1 VYTFPAYAQPLNY
14 DSTDPGFRAY
24 HYVSW
29 LTLINTTVAN
39 NSGLAT
45 STNGGG
51 IGVAD
56 GAFLTLQDCVI
67 EGNFAGLYGG
77 GLFIGPSSGGVN
89 FVGNTIVR
97 GNSVLLG
104 GGAQLAS
111 FGGGPVGFEG
121 LQVFLDST
129 EANQVLVQAGGNVTY
144 APSTTRFYCPVGTE
158 IEDSYRGLYGSNAQ
172 LSVQPGWYYR
182 VLVSTLEFSCETCP
196 SGFYTLQRGYSDGT
210 PGQPRNPTCLPCPYG
225 GTCHAGHP
233 IAAAPG
239 FWGAAD
245 SRDNRTSEMRFL
257 QCPEGYCCAGPACTT
272 VDGCSGNRQG
282 RLCGRCKP
290 GYGESVGSS
299 VCRLSS
305 DCTDGAWFWPVMVLG
320 LLIAG
325 SLMLRNGEVWCPR
338 KIKPTGKAK
347 LASYFYQVGL
357 LPSRCSH

>member
-257 QCPEGYCCAGPACTT
+257 QCPEGYCCAGAACTT